1 MKTKKR
7 MLFGVIAAAI
17 SDITQRELLLG
28 IIEEAK
34 KHNID
39 IAVISNII
47 NENCGERELP
57 FENIIY
63 ELTALPAFDAF
74 IMLSESFPCE
84 KLREKIHSLLY
95 KKNIPVV
102 IAGAS
107 LPDFNLPSARL
118 INISDETDMEEMVD
132 HLIEEHGF
140 TDIDILTG
148 YDFID
153 VSHFRV
159 NGYKKSLEK
168 HGIPFDE
175 SKVIYGD
182 FWTES
187 GKKLAIEYI
196 EGRRPYPQALVCA
209 NDYMAFGLE
218 DEFIRR
224 NISIT
229 KFFSVVGFDFSMY
242 RTNHSPLLT
251 SYQFNRKQLGRDA
264 VKILYMKLKF
274 NHDIEFEPPKGT
286 LIHGLSCP
294 CDFSKTNL
302 KTEQEYSRINIQY
315 QLWNIQ
321 SNMNEQITSCRTLDE
336 LMKVMGEFQFLVRN
350 VQNIFVCLYENW
362 CEYQSYT
369 QNDNLS
375 CRSIMSWLDTS
386 TFNLTRN
393 RLTDIIANFE
403 DPAAYYF
410 NPVIFDNHIFGYVIL
425 KYDNPDSYDINFK
438 HWIKSLSIGL
448 EFLRLKHDI
457 NYLLECQSVSQSQ
470 DIMTALKNDV
480 GMKKAFDESIYIH
493 TENKNLF
500 FIMIKCCLFH
510 DDFDDIGK
518 KKRISSILE
527 IADAL
532 KQFASIVNG
541 ICGRIN
547 DNTFTCILSPD
558 DIFAEQ
564 IEDYLMSIIT
574 HCKTYLSFYGIN
586 SFLYAILPF
595 NENDSY
601 TNLKQKC
608 FENIDIQTKT
618 VFELC
623 RIDHYSKMLEIR
635 NEFYLNPDKEFST
648 REFCQKYSFS
658 PSYLRVLYK
667 KIFGVSFIQDCIAS
681 RIYRAKYLLLT
692 TELKIKDIA
701 NNCGYHDTKYFLR
714 QFQNCT
720 GVTPNQYRAIHCN
733 H

>member
-1 MKTKKR
+1 MRTKKR
-7 MLFGVIAAAI
+7 MLFGVIAAAV
-17 SDITQRELLLG
+17 SDIAQRELLLG

-47 NENCGERELP
+47 NEDCGERELP

-74 IMLSESFPCE
+74 IMLSEPFPCE

-102 IAGAS
+102 IVGAS
-107 LPDFNLPSARL
+107 LPDFDLPSARS
-118 INISDETDMEEMVD
+118 INISDENDMEEMVD

-140 TDIDILTG
+140 TDIDMLTG
-148 YDFID
+148 YDVID

-229 KFFSVVGFDFSMY
+229 KLFSVVGFDFSIY
-242 RTNHSPLLT
+242 RINHSPLLT

-264 VKILYMKLKF
+264 IKILYMKLKF
-274 NHDIEFEPPKGT
+274 NYDIEFKPPKGT

-315 QLWNIQ
+315 QQWNIQ
-321 SNMNEQITSCRTLDE
+321 SNMNEKITSCRTLDE
-336 LMKVMGEFQFLVRN
+336 LMKVMGKFQFLVRY

-362 CEYQSYT
+362 YEYQPYT
-369 QNDNLS
+369 KSDNLS
-375 CRSIMSWLDTS
+375 CRSIMPWLDTS
-386 TFNLTRN
+386 IFNLTRN
-393 RLTDIIANFE
+393 RLTDIIANSE
-403 DPAAYYF
+403 DSATYYF
-410 NPVIFDNHIFGYVIL
+410 NPVTFENRIFGYVIL
-425 KYDNPDSYDINFK
+425 KCDNPDSYDINFK

-470 DIMTALKNDV
+470 DTMTALKNDV

-500 FIMIKCCLFH
+500 FVMIKCCLFH
-510 DDFDDIGK
+510 DDFDIGK
-518 KKRISSILE
+518 KNRISSILE

-532 KQFASIVNG
+532 KHFASIVNG
-541 ICGRIN
+541 VCGRIN
-547 DNTFTCILSPD
+547 DNIFTCILNPYDMS
-558 DIFAEQ
+558 AEQ
-564 IEDYLMSIIT
+564 IEDYLMSFIT

-586 SFLYAILPF
+586 SFLYSILPF

-618 VFELC
+618 VFELY
-623 RIDHYSKMLEIR
+623 RVKHYSKMLEIR
-635 NEFYLNPDKEFST
+635 NEIYLNPDKEFLTS
-648 REFCQKYSFS
+648 EFCQKYSFS
-658 PSYLRVLYK
+658 PSYLRVIYK
-667 KIFGVSFIQDCIAS
+667 NFFGISFIQDCIAS
-681 RIYRAKYLLLT
+681 RVYRAKYLLLT

-720 GVTPNQYRAIHCN
+720 GVTPNQYRTIHCN
-733 H
+733 Y